1 MSYRGLA
8 KRAQNNR
15 VDFEQDF
22 KQALLKL
29 VQKEIKHAPTKKTK
43 FYSKDSKEKEL

>member
-29 VQKEIKHAPTKKTK
+29 VQKEIKHAPTKKN
-43 FYSKDSKEKEL
+43 EIL